1 MATQIKSSRNRPTEF
16 KGQSGFPKSP
26 TIPGQD
32 FTPQEI
38 VRNFVQPAVKP
49 AHFFSKEDLHK
60 LQTMSKLDQLDAYK
74 QLQSELVDGNDMFN
88 ELQKQS
94 KLDRYNAMIEAKA
107 KELLDKKQ
115 SPEPNPPSET

>member
-1 MATQIKSSRNRPTEF
+1 MATIKSSRNRPTDF

-60 LQTMSKLDQLDAYK
+60 LQTMSKLDQLDIYR
-74 QLQSELVDGNDMFN
+74 QLQSELVDGNDMYN

-94 KLDRYNAMIEAKA
+94 KLERYNAMIEAKA

-115 SPEPNPPSET
+115 SNEPNPTPET